1 MEHFQTARNIER
13 NRVLTGLT
21 FAVKFWNF
29 NNNSY
34 SILIIENGN
43 YETIIIFGQPIL
55 KLHQCVQFFGA
66 PFPLEQ
72 KKNKEK
78 LRINQ
83 EIFH

>member
-66 PFPLEQ
+66 PSPLEQ

>member
-43 YETIIIFGQPIL
+43 CETIIIFGQPIL
-55 KLHQCVQFFGA
+55 KLHQCVQFLGA
-66 PFPLEQ
+66 PSPPPPRTE
-72 KKNKEK
+72 E
-78 LRINQ
+78 
-83 EIFH
+83 E